1 MLTVSKPPYMMPSCE
16 KRYLRSKAFKKTC
29 ALMFFE
35 INPNKRRLYN
45 VRTAVPIVFLIK
57 KTTWRRT

>member
-1 MLTVSKPPYMMPSCE
+1 MMPSCE

-35 INPNKRRLYN
+35 INPNKRRPYN